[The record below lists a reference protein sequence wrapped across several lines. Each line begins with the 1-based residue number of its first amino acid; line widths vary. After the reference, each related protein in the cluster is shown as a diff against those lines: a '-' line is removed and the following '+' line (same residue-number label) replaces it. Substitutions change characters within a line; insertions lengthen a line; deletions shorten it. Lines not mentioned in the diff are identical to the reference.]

1 MKKVFVFLSTVI
13 IAIFFLFEINQAS
26 DEFLFEL
33 TDNIT
38 LDQGSETIKKADLNQ
53 SLNQFARKN
62 HSLIVKRI
70 IIPAERGQS
79 YTYQKFGKGK
89 LTKGLK
95 EASTY
100 EQNTSSEI
108 SQYRVISGSLTNQQL
123 GDYFQKMGYK
133 VAVCPKRPVIFVAG
147 SFLSNSSL
155 LLTLIVLVL
164 TFAAFT
170 ITLRIKDLRGAEIRL
185 ISGESLGSIMISSVK
200 SDAIVIT
207 LAFLLGNAL
216 GILLFLAKGW
226 LQLPYWQ
233 VLLVALFC
241 YAFLLLLLSIG
252 LSLIYFVGLRK
263 SDLLGII
270 KGKLPLKRLIGIMA
284 FCQLLAVIV
293 VSIGI

>member
-1 MKKVFVFLSTVI
+1 
-13 IAIFFLFEINQAS
+13 
-26 DEFLFEL
+26 
-33 TDNIT
+33 
-38 LDQGSETIKKADLNQ
+38 
-53 SLNQFARKN
+53 
-62 HSLIVKRI
+62 
-70 IIPAERGQS
+70 
-79 YTYQKFGKGK
+79 
-89 LTKGLK
+89 
-95 EASTY
+95 
-100 EQNTSSEI
+100 
-108 SQYRVISGSLTNQQL
+108 
-123 GDYFQKMGYK
+123 MGYK

-170 ITLRIKDLRGAEIRL
+170 ITLRIKDLRGAGIRL

-233 VLLVALFC
+233 VFLVALFC